1 MRTPIYD
8 PKETKPVKDLIAKKA
23 EITQKQ
29 SDLERKIEQLES
41 IQNGIAEQLEV
52 ARGRVV
58 LGEISEAKELEQ
70 KHRNAVSELSAAQT
84 DLRSMRTAL
93 EELDR
98 RIEAEIENQDS
109 MIREKAEKKRN
120 KQAGELFETLKKLE
134 AQNSELRELEKNA
147 RISPTL
153 SYDPRK
159 TLIGFGHGF
168 NPHKIHEWYRRL
180 EKYLAGG

>member
-1 MRTPIYD
+1 MKNQNFD
-8 PKETKPVKDLIAKKA
+8 PLQTKSVLDLKAKKA
-23 EITQKQ
+23 KITQKY
-29 SDLERKIEQLES
+29 SDLEGKIEQLES
-41 IQNGIAEQLEV
+41 IQDDISERLEV

-84 DLRSMRTAL
+84 DLRSMTTAL
-93 EELDR
+93 QELDR
-98 RIEAEIENQDS
+98 RIEAEIENQGS
-109 MIREKAEKKRN
+109 MIREKAEKKRK

-168 NPHKIHEWYRRL
+168 NPHKIHEWHRRL